1 MQPLQ
6 LAIPEFIYNNEPTLV
21 PGGGAEII
29 PLANPAW
36 FANNGFSQSFS
47 WVSNSQ
53 LGDIYTEG
61 QQLDLPRLNM
71 HLRIPWSINTRTT
84 NNRMRKVVRYHLV
97 LI

>member
-47 WVSNSQ
+47 WVFKFSA
-53 LGDIYTEG
+53 GIDILSL
-61 QQLDLPRLNM
+61 QLDLRQPSM
-71 HLRIPWSINTRTT
+71 HLRIPWNIRTT
-84 NNRMRKVVRYHLV
+84 DNRMRKVVRYHLV